1 MKLLL
6 VSSGEEPPSSK
17 RVSTME
23 DEGVEQLQSAVLH
36 SASPE
41 TATMGEGVG
50 KMYIVCCVC
59 TCAAIIIIIIPYS
72 RKFLRVQFCGWS
84 NFTISQV

>member
-23 DEGVEQLQSAVLH
+23 DEGVEQLQT
-36 SASPE
+36 
-41 TATMGEGVG
+41 TALDSEDSTTAGEALN
-50 KMYIVCCVC
+50 KMWYAICKC
-59 TCAAIIIIIIPYS
+59 TCAAIHDVIPTVC
-72 RKFLRVQFCGWS
+72 LPLANHLGVCGY
-84 NFTISQV
+84 IP